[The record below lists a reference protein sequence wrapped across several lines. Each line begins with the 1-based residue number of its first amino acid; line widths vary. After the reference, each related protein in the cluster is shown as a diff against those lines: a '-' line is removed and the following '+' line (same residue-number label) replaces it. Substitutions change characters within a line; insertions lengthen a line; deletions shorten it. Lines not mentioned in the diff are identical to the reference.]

1 MEESEGEL
9 DRRLEGDAAETVIRR
24 RDRDGAAAD
33 ESVERDDDTVIR
45 LIEPFVP
52 SRSRLADRPALLID
66 SLLPQR
72 PGSAVEPPSRQ
83 RSGATARFALRIPG
97 VAKPVGLEAPVV
109 IGRRPG
115 ASRVPESTPPR
126 RIVVPADRL
135 GVSGRHARIEQL
147 GESVVLTDL
156 GSSNGTVVHL
166 PAGPLLRL
174 RPGESCVVL
183 PDSIIGL
190 GDGIDIAVVAV
201 DPRSGEA
208 T

>member
-1 MEESEGEL
+1 MGESEGET
-9 DRRLEGDAAETVIRR
+9 DRRVDGDV
-24 RDRDGAAAD
+24 
-33 ESVERDDDTVIR
+33 SDTVIR
-45 LIEPFVP
+45 LIEPFMP
-52 SRSRLADRPALLID
+52 SRSRLSDRPALLVD

-72 PGSAVEPPSRQ
+72 PGSAVEPPSGP
-83 RSGATARFALRIPG
+83 RSASAAGFALRIPG
-97 VAKPVGLEAPVV
+97 VAQPVRLEVPVI

-115 ASRVPESTPPR
+115 VSRVPESPAPL

-147 GESVVLTDL
+147 GDSVVVTDL

-183 PDSIIGL
+183 PDSIIDL

-201 DPRSGEA
+201 DLRSGESR
-208 T
+208 